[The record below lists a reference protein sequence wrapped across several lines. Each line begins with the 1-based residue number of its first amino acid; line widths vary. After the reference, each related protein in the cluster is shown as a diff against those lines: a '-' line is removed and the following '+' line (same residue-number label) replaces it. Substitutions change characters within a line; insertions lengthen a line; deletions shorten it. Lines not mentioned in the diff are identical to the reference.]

1 MNSMLNNPLQQ
12 TKRVKIFII
21 SKADLPLKK
30 G

>member
-21 SKADLPLKK
+21 SKTDLPLKK